1 VHEGIDMDVVI
12 IGNGITGITAAIT
25 IRKLSKQHQITVVSS
40 ESEHFYSRTAL
51 MYLYMG
57 HLKYHHLK
65 PYEDWFWQENNIR
78 LVRDQVVGLDFDA
91 RRVML
96 QHQSPL
102 SYHKLL
108 LATGSVP
115 RKTGVPGEELTGI
128 QGFYSL
134 QDLQQMEENTR
145 QIGQAVI
152 VGGGLIGIELAEML
166 STRCIP
172 ATLLVREP
180 HYWANVLPAEEGA
193 LVAHQIQKH
202 GLELRL
208 NTVVTAFEGDAAG
221 RLQAVLTNKGER
233 IACQFAGIA
242 IGVEPNI
249 GFLQASP
256 LATGRGILVNEYL
269 ETNMADV
276 YAAGDCAELR
286 FHPDTPGQVEQVW
299 YTGRMQ
305 GETAAYSICGQR
317 MAYQK
322 GLWFNSAKFF
332 DLEYQTYGSV
342 PVYPEKGLS
351 TLFWQH
357 ADQKKSMR
365 INFRAAT
372 GEVTGFNLMGIRYRH
387 EVCWAWIKQK
397 KNLTYVLEHLQRA
410 NFDPEFYR
418 RYEGEIRK
426 CFAAQLNRNPAYE
439 KA

>member
-1 VHEGIDMDVVI
+1 MDVVI

-51 MYLYMG
+51 MYVYMG

-78 LVRDQVVGLDFDA
+78 LVRDRVLGIDFDS
-91 RRVML
+91 RQVRL
-96 QHQSPL
+96 QQQAPMP
-102 SYHKLL
+102 YDKLL
-108 LATGSVP
+108 LASGSEP
-115 RKTGVPGEELTGI
+115 RKTGVPGEDLSGI
-128 QGFYSL
+128 QGFYNL
-134 QDLQQMEENTR
+134 EDLQHLEDNTR
-145 QIGQAVI
+145 QLGHAVV

-166 STRCIP
+166 ATRCIP
-172 ATLLVREP
+172 TTLLVREP
-180 HYWANVLPAEEGA
+180 HYWANVLPPEEGA
-193 LVAHQIQKH
+193 LVARQIQKH
-202 GLELRL
+202 GLELHL

-221 RLQAVLTNKGER
+221 RLQAVVTNKQER
-233 IACQFAGIA
+233 IACQLAAVA
-242 IGVEPNI
+242 IGVQPNI
-249 GFLQASP
+249 GFLRSSA

-269 ETNMADV
+269 ETNIPEV

-286 FHPDTPGQVEQVW
+286 SGPGQPGLVEQIW

-305 GETAAYSICGQR
+305 GETAAYTICGQKKP
-317 MAYQK
+317 YQR
-322 GLWFNSAKFF
+322 GIWFNSAKFF

-342 PVYPEKGLS
+342 PVYPEKGDR
-351 TLFWQH
+351 TLYWQH
-357 ADQKKSMR
+357 ADKQKALR

-387 EVCWAWIKQK
+387 EVCQAWIKQK
-397 KNLTYVLEHLQRA
+397 KNITYVLEHLQSA

-426 CFAAQLNRNPAYE
+426 SFTAQLNLTPAYE

>member
-1 VHEGIDMDVVI
+1 MDVVI

-25 IRKLSKQHQITVVSS
+25 IRKLSKEHQITVVSS

-57 HLKYHHLK
+57 HLKYPHLK

-78 LVRDQVVGLDFDA
+78 LVRDQVVAIDFDSC
-91 RRVML
+91 RVRL

-102 SYHKLL
+102 AYEKLL
-108 LATGSVP
+108 LATGSVT

-128 QGFYSL
+128 QGFYNL
-134 QDLQQMEENTR
+134 ADLQQMEDNTR
-145 QIGQAVI
+145 QIGRAVI

-172 ATLLVREP
+172 TTLLVREP
-180 HYWANVLPAEEGA
+180 HYWANVLPPEEGA
-193 LVAHQIQKH
+193 LVAHQIRKH
-202 GLELRL
+202 GLELQL

-221 RLQAVLTNKGER
+221 RLQAVITNKKAR

-242 IGVEPNI
+242 IGVQPNI
-249 GFLQASP
+249 GFLRTSR
-256 LATGRGILVNEYL
+256 LATDRGILVNEYL
-269 ETNMADV
+269 ETNIAGV
-276 YAAGDCAELR
+276 YAAGDCAELC
-286 FHPDTPGQVEQVW
+286 FHPDQPGKVEQIW

-305 GETAAYSICGQR
+305 GETVAYSICGQK
-317 MAYQK
+317 MPYQS
-322 GLWFNSAKFF
+322 GIWFNSAKFF

-342 PVYPEKGLS
+342 PVSPGKEEK

-357 ADQKKSMR
+357 TGKEKAMR
-365 INFRAAT
+365 INYRAAT

-387 EVCWAWIKQK
+387 QVCEAWIRQK
-397 KNLTYVLEHLQRA
+397 KSITYVLEHLQSA

-426 CFAAQLNRNPAYE
+426 SFATQLDFTPAYE